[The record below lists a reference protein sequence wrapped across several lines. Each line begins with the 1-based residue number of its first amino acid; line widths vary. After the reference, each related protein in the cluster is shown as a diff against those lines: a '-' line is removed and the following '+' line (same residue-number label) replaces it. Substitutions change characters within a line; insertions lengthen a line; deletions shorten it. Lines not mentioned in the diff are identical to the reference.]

1 MRSTAVRQLGAH
13 EPQVQVSVTKHH
25 LPDAV
30 DDNGLLEAVV
40 KAEALG
46 RPETHSRS

>member
-1 MRSTAVRQLGAH
+1 VAQLGAH
-13 EPQVQVSVTKHH
+13 DPQVQVSLSKHH

-46 RPETHSRS
+46 RPETAGR